1 MQGCSCGTKG
11 CTAREGTRRRLTG
24 GIWRLRGLEGGE
36 TDFASQ
42 FPPRQLDAYSTPL
55 ELITGMSNPKG
66 GNRTPV
72 IRIYYRHIFD
82 AYSASL
88 ELISG
93 VSNPKGANRRP
104 VIRIYYCNG
113 IATKLQR
120 NCNGIA
126 TELQRIPAEAFGG
139 FEAWLV
145 EQLISLRDSRRSNSV
160 LRGFG
165 ARLIQIFI
173 DLRRFA

>member
-104 VIRIYYCNG
+104 VIRIYYRHIFDAYSASG
-113 IATKLQR
+113 M
-120 NCNGIA
+120 
-126 TELQRIPAEAFGG
+126 
-139 FEAWLV
+139 
-145 EQLISLRDSRRSNSV
+145 SNPKGSNAGYQNI
-160 LRGFG
+160 LSTH
-165 ARLIQIFI
+165 A
-173 DLRRFA
+173 